1 MNFNEI
7 ASLELTAGIV
17 VGIKTTMKRN
27 LEHICR
33 NEKEIDMAISL
44 LETMKESFKQEKLE
58 KEIKDTFNTL
68 VHNEFKDVENDNIY
82 LSSIREMSKNKI
94 DDLFFNIKNGH
105 LVLSRLVGAT
115 TYINLFAQSLL
126 KANKKVCV
134 ISSYYNVFSYEGG
147 FDTLKDK
154 AILYQANFNFNG
166 VDFSKYDY
174 ILIDNHKGYDFYN
187 TIKTLVKQQ
196 NKDVNV
202 ISLFSGLEILD

>member
-1 MNFNEI
+1 MDLNEI
-7 ASLELTAGIV
+7 ASLELAAGIV

-33 NEKEIDMAISL
+33 NEKEADMAISL
-44 LETMKESFKQEKLE
+44 LETMKELFKQEKLE

-68 VHNEFKDVENDNIY
+68 VNNEFKDVENDSIY
-82 LSSIREMSKNKI
+82 LSSIREMSKSKI

-105 LVLSRLVGAT
+105 LVLPRQVGAT
-115 TYINLFAQSLL
+115 TYISLFAQSLL
-126 KANKKVCV
+126 KTNKKVCV
-134 ISSYYNVFSYEGG
+134 IGSYYNIYHGELN
-147 FDTLKDK
+147 TLKDK
-154 AILYQANFNFNG
+154 ATLYHNNFNFNG

-174 ILIDNHKGYDFYN
+174 VLIDNHKGYDFYN
-187 TIKTLVKQQ
+187 TIKTAVKQR

>member
-1 MNFNEI
+1 MDLNEI
-7 ASLELTAGIV
+7 ASLELAAGIV

-33 NEKEIDMAISL
+33 SEKEADIAISL
-44 LETMKESFKQEKLE
+44 LETMKEVFKQEKLE

-105 LVLSRLVGAT
+105 LVLPRQVGAT
-115 TYINLFAQSLL
+115 TYISLFAQSLL
-126 KANKKVCV
+126 KTNKKVCV
-134 ISSYYNVFSYEGG
+134 IGSYYNIYHGVFST
-147 FDTLKDK
+147 FKDK
-154 AILYQANFNFNG
+154 ALSYQANFNFDG

-174 ILIDNHKGYDFYN
+174 VLIDNHKGYDFYN
-187 TIKTLVKQQ
+187 TIKTAVKQQ
-196 NKDVNV
+196 NKDANV

>member
-1 MNFNEI
+1 MDLNEI
-7 ASLELTAGIV
+7 ASLELAAGIV

-33 NEKEIDMAISL
+33 NEKEADMAISL
-44 LETMKESFKQEKLE
+44 LETMKELFKQEKLE

-68 VHNEFKDVENDNIY
+68 VNNEFKDVENDSIY
-82 LSSIREMSKNKI
+82 LSSIREMSKSKI

-105 LVLSRLVGAT
+105 LVLPRQVGAT
-115 TYINLFAQSLL
+115 TYISLFAQSLL
-126 KANKKVCV
+126 KTNKKVCV
-134 ISSYYNVFSYEGG
+134 ICSYYNVCFEGG

-154 AILYQANFNFNG
+154 ATLYQANFNFNG

-174 ILIDNHKGYDFYN
+174 VLIDNHKGYDFYN
-187 TIKTLVKQQ
+187 TVKTLVKQQ

>member
-1 MNFNEI
+1 MNLNEI

-33 NEKEIDMAISL
+33 NEKEADIAISL
-44 LETMKESFKQEKLE
+44 LETMKEVFKQEKLE

-68 VHNEFKDVENDNIY
+68 VHNEFKDIENDNIY

-105 LVLSRLVGAT
+105 LVLPRQVGAT
-115 TYINLFAQSLL
+115 TYISLFAQSLL
-126 KANKKVCV
+126 KTNKKVCV
-134 ISSYYNVFSYEGG
+134 IVSYYNVFSYERG

-174 ILIDNHKGYDFYN
+174 VLIDNHKGYDFYN
-187 TIKTLVKQQ
+187 TIKTAVKQQ

>member
-1 MNFNEI
+1 MDLNEI
-7 ASLELTAGIV
+7 ASLEIAAGIV

-105 LVLSRLVGAT
+105 LVLPRQVGAT
-115 TYINLFAQSLL
+115 TYISLFAQSLL
-126 KANKKVCV
+126 KTNKKVCV
-134 ISSYYNVFSYEGG
+134 ICSYYNVCFEGG
-147 FDTLKDK
+147 FDALKDK
-154 AILYQANFNFNG
+154 ATLYQANFNFNG

-187 TIKTLVKQQ
+187 TIKTAVKQQ

>member
-1 MNFNEI
+1 MDLNEI
-7 ASLELTAGIV
+7 ASLELTADIV

-44 LETMKESFKQEKLE
+44 LETMKETFKQEKLE
-58 KEIKDTFNTL
+58 KEIKDTFNIL

-82 LSSIREMSKNKI
+82 LSSIRKMSKNKI

-105 LVLSRLVGAT
+105 LVLPRQVGAT
-115 TYINLFAQSLL
+115 TYISLFAQSLL
-126 KANKKVCV
+126 KTNKKVCV
-134 ISSYYNVFSYEGG
+134 ICSYYNLCFEGG

-154 AILYQANFNFNG
+154 ATLYQANFNFNG

-174 ILIDNHKGYDFYN
+174 VLIDNHKGYDFYN
-187 TIKTLVKQQ
+187 TIKNAVKRQ

>member
-7 ASLELTAGIV
+7 ASLELTADIV

-33 NEKEIDMAISL
+33 SEKEADIAISL
-44 LETMKESFKQEKLE
+44 LETMKEVFKQEKLE

-105 LVLSRLVGAT
+105 LVLPRQVGAT
-115 TYINLFAQSLL
+115 TYISLFAQSLL
-126 KANKKVCV
+126 KTNKKVCV
-134 ISSYYNVFSYEGG
+134 IGSHYNIYHGVFST
-147 FDTLKDK
+147 FKDK
-154 AILYQANFNFNG
+154 ASSYQSNF
-166 VDFSKYDY
+166 DFSKYDY
-174 ILIDNHKGYDFYN
+174 VLIDNHKGYDFYN
-187 TIKTLVKQQ
+187 TIKTAVKQQ

>member
-1 MNFNEI
+1 MDFNEI

-33 NEKEIDMAISL
+33 NEKEADMAISL

-68 VHNEFKDVENDNIY
+68 VHNEFKDVENDSIY
-82 LSSIREMSKNKI
+82 LSSIREMSKSKI

-105 LVLSRLVGAT
+105 LVLPRQVGAT
-115 TYINLFAQSLL
+115 TYISLFAQSLL
-126 KANKKVCV
+126 KTNKKVCV
-134 ISSYYNVFSYEGG
+134 IGSYYNIYHGVFST
-147 FDTLKDK
+147 FKDK
-154 AILYQANFNFNG
+154 ASSYQANFNFDG

-174 ILIDNHKGYDFYN
+174 VLIDNHKGYDFYN
-187 TIKTLVKQQ
+187 TIKNAVKQR

>member
-1 MNFNEI
+1 MDLNEI
-7 ASLELTAGIV
+7 ASLELAAGIV

-33 NEKEIDMAISL
+33 NEKEADMAISL
-44 LETMKESFKQEKLE
+44 LETMKELFKQEKLE

-68 VHNEFKDVENDNIY
+68 VNNEFKDVENDNIY
-82 LSSIREMSKNKI
+82 LSSIREMSKSKI

-105 LVLSRLVGAT
+105 LVLPRQVGAT
-115 TYINLFAQSLL
+115 TYISLFAQSLL
-126 KANKKVCV
+126 KTNKKVCV
-134 ISSYYNVFSYEGG
+134 ICSYYNVCFEGG

-154 AILYQANFNFNG
+154 ATLYQANFNFNG

-174 ILIDNHKGYDFYN
+174 VLIDNHKGYDFYN
-187 TIKTLVKQQ
+187 TIKTAVKQR

>member
-1 MNFNEI
+1 MDLNEI
-7 ASLELTAGIV
+7 ASLELTADIV

-33 NEKEIDMAISL
+33 NEKEADMAISL
-44 LETMKESFKQEKLE
+44 LETMKETFKQEKLE

-105 LVLSRLVGAT
+105 LVLPRQVGAT
-115 TYINLFAQSLL
+115 TYISLFAQSLL
-126 KANKKVCV
+126 KTNKKVCV
-134 ISSYYNVFSYEGG
+134 IGSYYNVCFEGG

-174 ILIDNHKGYDFYN
+174 VLIDNHKGYDFYN
-187 TIKTLVKQQ
+187 TIKTAVKQQ

>member
-1 MNFNEI
+1 MDFNEI

-58 KEIKDTFNTL
+58 KEIKDTFNIL

-82 LSSIREMSKNKI
+82 LSSIRVMSKNEI
-94 DDLFFNIKNGH
+94 YDLFFNIKNGH
-105 LVLSRLVGAT
+105 LVLPRQVGAT
-115 TYINLFAQSLL
+115 TYISLFAQSLL
-126 KANKKVCV
+126 KTNKKVCV
-134 ISSYYNVFSYEGG
+134 IGSYYNIYHGVFST
-147 FDTLKDK
+147 FKDK
-154 AILYQANFNFNG
+154 ALSYQANFNFDG

-174 ILIDNHKGYDFYN
+174 VLIDNHKGYDFYN
-187 TIKTLVKQQ
+187 TIKTAVKQQ

>member
-1 MNFNEI
+1 MDFNEI

-94 DDLFFNIKNGH
+94 YDLFFNIKNGH
-105 LVLSRLVGAT
+105 LVLPRQVGAT
-115 TYINLFAQSLL
+115 TYISLFAQSLL
-126 KANKKVCV
+126 KTNKKVCV
-134 ISSYYNVFSYEGG
+134 IGSYYNIYHGVFST
-147 FDTLKDK
+147 FKDK
-154 AILYQANFNFNG
+154 ASSYQANFNFNG

-174 ILIDNHKGYDFYN
+174 VLIDNHKGYDFYN
-187 TIKTLVKQQ
+187 TVKNAVKQQ

>member
-1 MNFNEI
+1 MDFNEI
-7 ASLELTAGIV
+7 TSLELTAGIV

-33 NEKEIDMAISL
+33 NEKEADMAISL

-58 KEIKDTFNTL
+58 KEIKDTFNIL

-105 LVLSRLVGAT
+105 LVLPRQVGAT
-115 TYINLFAQSLL
+115 TYISLFAQSLL
-126 KANKKVCV
+126 KTNKKVCV
-134 ISSYYNVFSYEGG
+134 IGSYYNIYHGVFST
-147 FDTLKDK
+147 FKDK
-154 AILYQANFNFNG
+154 ASSYQANFNFDG

-174 ILIDNHKGYDFYN
+174 VLIDNHKGYDFYN
-187 TIKTLVKQQ
+187 TIKTTVKQR

>member
-1 MNFNEI
+1 MNLNEI
-7 ASLELTAGIV
+7 ASLELTADIV

-33 NEKEIDMAISL
+33 SEKEADIAISL
-44 LETMKESFKQEKLE
+44 LETMKEVFKQEKLE

-68 VHNEFKDVENDNIY
+68 VHNEFKDVENDSIY
-82 LSSIREMSKNKI
+82 LSSIREMSKSKI

-105 LVLSRLVGAT
+105 LVLPRQVGAT
-115 TYINLFAQSLL
+115 TYISLFAQALL
-126 KANKKVCV
+126 KANKKVCIV
-134 ISSYYNVFSYEGG
+134 GSYYNIYHDVFST
-147 FDTLKDK
+147 FKDK
-154 AILYQANFNFNG
+154 ASSYQANFNFDG

-174 ILIDNHKGYDFYN
+174 VLIDNHKGYDFYN
-187 TIKTLVKQQ
+187 TIKTIVKQQ

>member
-1 MNFNEI
+1 MDLNEI
-7 ASLELTAGIV
+7 ASLELAAGIV

-33 NEKEIDMAISL
+33 NEKEADMAISL
-44 LETMKESFKQEKLE
+44 LETMKELFKQEKLE

-68 VHNEFKDVENDNIY
+68 VNNEFKDVENDNIY
-82 LSSIREMSKNKI
+82 LSSIREMSKSKI

-105 LVLSRLVGAT
+105 LVLPRQVGAT
-115 TYINLFAQSLL
+115 TYISLFAQSLL
-126 KANKKVCV
+126 KTNKKVCV
-134 ISSYYNVFSYEGG
+134 ICSYYNVCFEGG

-154 AILYQANFNFNG
+154 ATLYQANFNFNG

-174 ILIDNHKGYDFYN
+174 VLIDNHKGYDFYN
-187 TIKTLVKQQ
+187 TVKTLVKQQ

>member
-1 MNFNEI
+1 MDFNEI
-7 ASLELTAGIV
+7 ASLGLTADNV

-33 NEKEIDMAISL
+33 NEKEADMVIAL
-44 LETMKESFKQEKLE
+44 LETMKETFKQEKLE

-82 LSSIREMSKNKI
+82 LSSTREMSKSKI

-105 LVLSRLVGAT
+105 LVLPRQVGAT
-115 TYINLFAQSLL
+115 TYIRLFAQSLL
-126 KANKKVCV
+126 KTNKKVCV
-134 ISSYYNVFSYEGG
+134 IGSYYNIYLGVFST
-147 FDTLKDK
+147 FKDK
-154 AILYQANFNFNG
+154 ALSYQANFNFVG
-166 VDFSKYDY
+166 VDFSKCDY
-174 ILIDNHKGYDFYN
+174 VLIDNHKGYDFYN
-187 TIKTLVKQQ
+187 TIKNAVKQQ

>member
-1 MNFNEI
+1 MNLNEI
-7 ASLELTAGIV
+7 ASLELAAGIV

-33 NEKEIDMAISL
+33 NEKEADMAISL
-44 LETMKESFKQEKLE
+44 LETMKETFKQEKLE
-58 KEIKDTFNTL
+58 KEIKDTFNAL

-105 LVLSRLVGAT
+105 LVLPRQVGAT
-115 TYINLFAQSLL
+115 TYISLFAQSLL
-126 KANKKVCV
+126 KTNKKVCV
-134 ISSYYNVFSYEGG
+134 IGSYYNVCFEGG

-154 AILYQANFNFNG
+154 ATLYQANFNFNG

-187 TIKTLVKQQ
+187 TIKTTVKQQ

>member
-1 MNFNEI
+1 MDLNEI
-7 ASLELTAGIV
+7 ASLELAAGIV

-33 NEKEIDMAISL
+33 NEKEADMAISL
-44 LETMKESFKQEKLE
+44 LETMKELFKQEKLE

-68 VHNEFKDVENDNIY
+68 VNNEFKDVENDSIY
-82 LSSIREMSKNKI
+82 LSSIREMSKSKI

-105 LVLSRLVGAT
+105 LVLPRQVGAT
-115 TYINLFAQSLL
+115 TYISLFAQSLL
-126 KANKKVCV
+126 KTNKKVCV
-134 ISSYYNVFSYEGG
+134 ICSYYNVCFEGG

-154 AILYQANFNFNG
+154 ATLYQANFNFNG

-174 ILIDNHKGYDFYN
+174 VLIDNHKGYDFYN
-187 TIKTLVKQQ
+187 TIKIAVKQR
-196 NKDVNV
+196 NKDVNL

>member
-1 MNFNEI
+1 MDLNEI
-7 ASLELTAGIV
+7 ASLELAAGIV

-33 NEKEIDMAISL
+33 NEKEADMAISL
-44 LETMKESFKQEKLE
+44 LETMKELFKQEKLE

-68 VHNEFKDVENDNIY
+68 VNNEFKDVENDSIY
-82 LSSIREMSKNKI
+82 LSSIREMSKSKI

-105 LVLSRLVGAT
+105 LVLPRQVGAT
-115 TYINLFAQSLL
+115 TYISLFAQSLL
-126 KANKKVCV
+126 KTNKKVCV
-134 ISSYYNVFSYEGG
+134 ICSYYNVCFEGG

-154 AILYQANFNFNG
+154 ATLYQANFNFNG

-174 ILIDNHKGYDFYN
+174 VLIDNHKGYDFYN
-187 TIKTLVKQQ
+187 TIKIAVKQR

>member
-1 MNFNEI
+1 MDFNEI

-82 LSSIREMSKNKI
+82 LSSIREMSKNEI
-94 DDLFFNIKNGH
+94 YDLFFNIKNGH
-105 LVLSRLVGAT
+105 LVLPRQVGAT
-115 TYINLFAQSLL
+115 TYISLFAQSLL
-126 KANKKVCV
+126 KTNKKVCV
-134 ISSYYNVFSYEGG
+134 ICSYYNVCFEGG

-154 AILYQANFNFNG
+154 ATLYQANFNFNG

-174 ILIDNHKGYDFYN
+174 VLIDNHKGYDFYN
-187 TIKTLVKQQ
+187 TVKNAVKQQ